1 MNALLFGVYGFFM
14 DIQMKN
20 PGDDPTLMQIYLAGT
35 GSGIVNRYP
44 LQIPLFVLIPRTGY
58 VCSVHTHTHTF
69 NTDILPFFFLSFSA
83 AKTVLSVA
91 RWNCQRFDFKIR
103 IRPQEW

>member
-35 GSGIVNRYP
+35 GSGIVNRYL
-44 LQIPLFVLIPRTGY
+44 LQIPF
-58 VCSVHTHTHTF
+58 
-69 NTDILPFFFLSFSA
+69 SF
-83 AKTVLSVA
+83 
-91 RWNCQRFDFKIR
+91 
-103 IRPQEW
+103 

>member
-35 GSGIVNRYP
+35 GSGVVNRY
-44 LQIPLFVLIPRTGY
+44 T
-58 VCSVHTHTHTF
+58 T
-69 NTDILPFFFLSFSA
+69 NTPFF
-83 AKTVLSVA
+83 
-91 RWNCQRFDFKIR
+91 Q
-103 IRPQEW
+103 